1 MNFIFLRAV
10 VSFVL
15 FTSLLGCNPKEGPRG
30 LRVGDELVV
39 PFMGIVTEFEG
50 TPTMVVTKITKD
62 RVEIS
67 KLGRVINNYTYEE
80 IEYLFDQGKLG
91 NLTEARKANVDKK
104 NTED

>member
-1 MNFIFLRAV
+1 MNFKFIYSV
-10 VSFVL
+10 ISFVL
-15 FTSLLGCNPKEGPRG
+15 FTSLLGCNPNKGPRG
-30 LRVGDELVV
+30 LGVGDELVV
-39 PFMGIVTEFEG
+39 PFMGIVTEIEG
-50 TPTMVVTKITKD
+50 TPTMIVTKITKD

-91 NLTEARKANVDKK
+91 NLTEARKANADKK